1 MSKAF
6 SNSLLSTLLLSQAT
20 ILNFIT
26 YHFFFSIIWC
36 PIWKCRRSSL
46 FQLSTLGIAW
56 IYFCLPF
63 TNLCLCI
70 CETLDSIDCVRC
82 WDGWIPMYWNLRETK
97 KQNCSCYANYLLNL
111 KRVQSIKAYRGVKK
125 KKTLKNIVYCTI
137 FLFLNHCVTFRS
149 ALPS

>member
-6 SNSLLSTLLLSQAT
+6 SHSLLSTLLLSQVKQPY
-20 ILNFIT
+20 LIT
-26 YHFFFSIIWC
+26 LSFFFSIIWC

-111 KRVQSIKAYRGVKK
+111 KRVQFIKAYRGVKK
-125 KKTLKNIVYCTI
+125 KKLKNIVYCTI
-137 FLFLNHCVTFRS
+137 FLFLNHCVTLRS
-149 ALPS
+149 PLPS